1 MEEEERIAVSEKD
14 MVEDRIQKVV
24 VELQKEAAEP
34 VVVADAAAGVV
45 VVVVPFAK
53 TVGLDA
59 KKEVLEVVVPQSVA
73 PPEEPKRAPTI
84 HAVEVQI
91 VTVPRFWE
99 AAGEDA
105 DNETLLCFLFKW
117 LVFNVAV

>member
-14 MVEDRIQKVV
+14 MLEDRIQEVV

-34 VVVADAAAGVV
+34 VVVADAAAA

-53 TVGLDA
+53 TVELDA

-73 PPEEPKRAPTI
+73 PPEEVEPKRAPTI

-91 VTVPRFWE
+91 VTVPHFWE

-105 DNETLLCFLFKW
+105 DNETFLCFLF
-117 LVFNVAV
+117 

>member
-1 MEEEERIAVSEKD
+1 MLEDPIQEEVA
-14 MVEDRIQKVV
+14 
-24 VELQKEAAEP
+24 ELQKEVAVP
-34 VVVADAAAGVV
+34 VVVVA
-45 VVVVPFAK
+45 VVVPFAK

-59 KKEVLEVVVPQSVA
+59 KKEVFEVVVVVVPQSVA